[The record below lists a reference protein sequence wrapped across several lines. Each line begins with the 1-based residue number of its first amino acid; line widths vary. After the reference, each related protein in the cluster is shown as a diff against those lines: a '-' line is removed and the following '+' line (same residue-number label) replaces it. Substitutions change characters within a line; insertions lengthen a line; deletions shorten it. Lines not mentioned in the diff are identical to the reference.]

1 MNLFHFELK
10 KIKNKRF
17 LYLLVLIPIITVITI
32 FTLRIFN
39 DIDFSTQ
46 ERIKAN
52 QLLADL
58 NHRIPYFY
66 YAEQDPTSGLNE
78 EEEVLYDLIDQAER
92 ERFNYSV
99 TAYYEDWIDMNIA
112 KQKIWN
118 ILIDISEID
127 PDFRSVNIEDIHMEK
142 QLIDWAVEYDIGT
155 HEFDSD
161 QNSLFVLFNS
171 FQWLF
176 SLPAIL
182 LIIFFFSLSIFLEP
196 NHPEFNYSKVL
207 PVSYPRIMVNKL
219 ALFFSII
226 ATYIFSIIT
235 GSLLLSLFDSAS
247 LKAQLNYPVVKFVEG
262 EILSKPFWQVLLFQ
276 VAFFIVLTLLALVI
290 VSLLARL
297 FTNELFITFIV
308 GAVSMIGMQMTRLS
322 PPSSVTYNP
331 FAWLDTA
338 NFLFYQQSQSILIV
352 LVILFIVVLALTWF
366 VLLRNFTLPNI
377 RRRASYRGIR
387 KKSKL
392 FLLRFEWLKLQR
404 QSILFY
410 STAIIVAF
418 TLFSAIDSYQF
429 QEIHTEQASNDYLV
443 DLERLREQVLMY
455 PEQIEMYQQLVD
467 DPDTHPAELD
477 WIEVML
483 EETQFYQE
491 MAEEKLVIYES
502 IESDI
507 LMGDFSGLS
516 KIELAQLKD
525 DYLYVA
531 RTGEV
536 TSSPII
542 PLDNAIFMPNAY
554 INYRL
559 SEWKVDHE
567 IDFVAPGGP
576 YQTLFIPSYQE
587 SPRSG
592 EMQPP
597 SGIDR
602 ETFDLYLDA
611 VNQDHRYLSGLN
623 LLADVFNQYF
633 YLAIFILLIGFYSLS
648 YAREW
653 DGQGTIRYLLV
664 QPISLKRTFR
674 SKMLSSLSMGFCFIL
689 ITSLLVFLI
698 GSFLNGIGQLNFPFV
713 QYVADSL
720 GLERSG
726 SFLEIPMAIKFFRI
740 VPLWQL
746 LLMGAGLLL
755 SNVFLI
761 NQLVYY
767 LSTFSKNQW
776 AIMGSTVLI
785 LGIGYLVS
793 IILPFGFQQF
803 LPFLYLDISSILSGE
818 IAIMENYPYLNWWV
832 GMIVQIITGSML
844 TVLAI
849 RRVRKY

>member
-17 LYLLVLIPIITVITI
+17 LYLLVLIPIITVLTI

-39 DIDFSTQ
+39 DVDFSRQ
-46 ERIKAN
+46 ERVKAN

-58 NHRIPYFY
+58 NWRLPHFY
-66 YAEQDPTSGLNE
+66 YAEQDPTTNLTE
-78 EEEVLYDLIDQAER
+78 DEVILYDLIDQAER

-99 TAYYEDWIDMNIA
+99 SAYYEEWSEMNSA
-112 KQKIWN
+112 KQKIWDL
-118 ILIDISEID
+118 LIEISAID
-127 PDFRSVNIEDIHMEK
+127 PDLRSVNIEDLHMEK
-142 QLIDWAVEYDIGT
+142 QLIDWAVEYDVGT
-155 HEFDSD
+155 HDFDSD

-196 NHPEFNYSKVL
+196 NHSVFNYSRVL
-207 PVSYPRIMVNKL
+207 PVTYPRIMANKL
-219 ALFFSII
+219 ALFFSILG
-226 ATYIFSIIT
+226 TYILSIIV
-235 GSLLLSLFDSAS
+235 GSLLLSLFDSVS
-247 LKAQLNYPVVKFVEG
+247 LKGQLNYPVVRFTEG
-262 EILSKPFWQVLLFQ
+262 EILTKPFWHVLLFQ
-276 VAFFIVLTLLALVI
+276 VLFFIGLTLLSLVI

-322 PPSSVTYNP
+322 LPTSITYNP
-331 FAWLDTA
+331 FAWLDTV
-338 NFLFYQQSQSILIV
+338 NFLLYQPSQAIVIV
-352 LVILFIVVLALTWF
+352 LGILFIIVLSLTWF
-366 VLLRNFTLPNI
+366 ILLKNISLPKL
-377 RRRASYRGIR
+377 RKTATYRGIQ
-387 KKSKL
+387 KKTKL

-467 DPDTHPAELD
+467 DPDMHPAELD

-507 LMGDFSGLS
+507 LMGDFTGLS

-633 YLAIFILLIGFYSLS
+633 YLAIFVLLIGFYSLS
-648 YAREW
+648 YVREW

-664 QPISLKRTFR
+664 QPISLKRIFR
-674 SKMLSSLSMGFCFIL
+674 SKMLSSLSMGFCFIV
-689 ITSLLVFLI
+689 ITSLFVFLI
-698 GSFLNGIGQLNFPFV
+698 GSLLNGVGQLNFPFV

-726 SFLEIPMAIKFFRI
+726 TFIEIPMTMKFFRI
-740 VPLWQL
+740 LPVWQL

-785 LGIGYLVS
+785 LGTGYLVS
-793 IILPFGFQQF
+793 IIFSFGFQQF
-803 LPFLYLDISSILSGE
+803 LPFLYLDISSILSGKM
-818 IAIMENYPYLNWWV
+818 AIMENYAHLNWWV
-832 GMIVQIITGSML
+832 GMIVQTITGLIL
-844 TVLAI
+844 TVLAV
-849 RRVRKY
+849 RRVHKY

>member
-17 LYLLVLIPIITVITI
+17 LYLLVLIPIITVIAI

-196 NHPEFNYSKVL
+196 NHAVFNYSKVL
-207 PVSYPRIMVNKL
+207 PISYPRIMLNKL
-219 ALFFSII
+219 ALFFSIL
-226 ATYIFSIIT
+226 ATYILSIIS

-276 VAFFIVLTLLALVI
+276 VAFFIVLTLLTLVI

-322 PPSSVTYNP
+322 SPTKITYNP

-352 LVILFIVVLALTWF
+352 LVMLLIVVLVLTWF
-366 VLLRNFTLPNI
+366 VLLKNFSLPNI
-377 RRRASYRGIR
+377 RRTASYRGIR

-429 QEIHTEQASNDYLV
+429 QETHREEASNEYFVGLDN
-443 DLERLREQVLMY
+443 LREQVLVY
-455 PEQIEMYQQLVD
+455 PDQIEMFEQLITN
-467 DPDTHPAELD
+467 PDTHPTEIDFLQT
-477 WIEVML
+477 ML
-483 EETQFYQE
+483 EEYRLSQASVVEQLAT
-491 MAEEKLVIYES
+491 YES
-502 IESDI
+502 IEPEI
-507 LMGDFSGLS
+507 LSGNLSGLN
-516 KIELAQLKD
+516 ELELERLKK

-536 TSSPII
+536 KYSPTI
-542 PLDNAIFMPNAY
+542 PLDNVIFMPNAY

-559 SEWKVDHE
+559 SEWKVDKK

-576 YQTLFIPSYQE
+576 YETLFVPTYRE
-587 SPRSG
+587 TPRGG

-602 ETFDLYLDA
+602 EMFDLYLDT
-611 VNQDHRYLSGLN
+611 VDQEHRYLSGLN
-623 LLADVFNQYF
+623 LLADIFNQYF

-648 YAREW
+648 YVREW
-653 DGQGTIRYLLV
+653 DGQGTIRFLLV
-664 QPISLKRTFR
+664 QPVSLKRTFS
-674 SKMLSSLSMGFCFIL
+674 SKMVSSLTMGLCFTM
-689 ITSLLVFLI
+689 ITSLFVFVI
-698 GSFLNGIGQLNFPFV
+698 GSLLNGVGQLDFPFV

-726 SFLEIPMAIKFFRI
+726 SFIEIPMTMKFFRI
-740 VPLWQL
+740 LPLWQL
-746 LLMGAGLLL
+746 VIMGAGLLL
-755 SNVFLI
+755 SNLFLI

-767 LSTFSKNQW
+767 LSTFSRNQW
-776 AIMGSTVLI
+776 TIMGSSILI
-785 LGIGYLVS
+785 LGAGYLS
-793 IILPFGFQQF
+793 AIILPFGFQQF

-818 IAIMENYPYLNWWV
+818 IAIMENYVHLNWWV
-832 GMIVQIITGSML
+832 GMIVQTISGLVL
-844 TVLAI
+844 TVFAI
-849 RRVRKY
+849 RKVRKY